1 MSNETLPPE
10 VLKARLIRALS
21 GLSQAQMGERV
32 GIDPGHLAHM
42 EMGEAPVTEDQL
54 RRMAAEAGISI
65 AEADELL
72 GLYQEQTRPW
82 LRTGEGMEAILDEI
96 GRGLR
101 QHAGLALQR
110 LLKLP
115 PPPQDDHDTE
125 EQLANLRRLS
135 PRSRL
140 AVVRSVEGYRT
151 PALARRC
158 REEARRCREKA
169 AADPRR
175 AAAWERLADE
185 IGGQGGNACV
195 PGGM

>member
-54 RRMAAEAGISI
+54 RRMAAEAGIGI

-82 LRTGEGMEAILDEI
+82 LRTGEGMETILDEI

-115 PPPQDDHDTE
+115 PPPPEPGDTE
-125 EQLANLRRLS
+125 KQLANLKRLS
-135 PRSRL
+135 HRSRL
-140 AVVRSVEGYRT
+140 AVVQSVEEYRT

-158 REEARRCREKA
+158 REQA

-175 AAAWERLADE
+175 AASWEALAAE
-185 IGGQGGNACV
+185 IGRQRNQSTSA
-195 PGGM
+195 